1 MDEFHA
7 SKPIYLQ
14 LAERIIRQIVRH
26 ELKAGEKLPS
36 VREMALRYKV
46 NPNTIQRTYSELERE
61 GILETKRGQGTF
73 VTEQEERLNH
83 MRDRL
88 KQEQILSFIRIMKE
102 MGYSSDEII
111 SGLQEHL
118 SKIEK
123 GDESNDS
130 TKSSI

>member
-14 LAERIIRQIVRH
+14 LADRINRQIVSK

-36 VREMALRYKV
+36 VRDMGVKYSV

-73 VTEQEERLNH
+73 VTEQEARLERLREH
-83 MRDRL
+83 L
-88 KQEQILSFIRIMKE
+88 KQEQIVMFVQAMGE
-102 MGYSSDEII
+102 MGYSSSEII
-111 SGLQEHL
+111 SGLKDHL
-118 SKIEK
+118 SILDR
-123 GDESNDS
+123 GDE
-130 TKSSI
+130 